1 MGLIQTNLDT
11 LDFAEL
17 YKEQMKSSTFKS
29 KNSQDWDKRAGS
41 MNLNVHKSIYTK
53 TFIDKIDTTNAFSLL
68 DVGCGPGNI
77 SLAISSKLS
86 EIYALDYSEGMLSCV
101 EDNCKI
107 NKIHNI
113 TTIHK
118 SWDDNWDDVPKADIV
133 VASRSMEVK
142 DIKDALIK
150 LNSKA
155 NKRVYLTTKV
165 GGSFI
170 DTQILNQLK
179 RKIFPRPDYVYL
191 VNILHSMGIFARVDF
206 ILSENTKFENLNKE
220 EFIQRISWSLGE
232 LSSEEKLLLENYF
245 NTIYKYK
252 ETPNYIKW
260 ALISWEKEEKKK
272 LFI

>member
-1 MGLIQTNLDT
+1 MGLIQTNLDA

-17 YKEQMKSSTFKS
+17 YKKQMKSSTFKS
-29 KNSQDWDKRAGS
+29 KSSQDWDKRANS
-41 MNLNVHKSIYTK
+41 MNINVHKSIYTK
-53 TFIDKIDTTNAFSLL
+53 TFIDKIDTTNASSIL

-86 EIYALDYSEGMLSCV
+86 KIYALDYSEGMLACV
-101 EDNCKI
+101 EDNCKLNNI
-107 NKIHNI
+107 NNI
-113 TTIHK
+113 STIHK

-170 DTQILNQLK
+170 DTQILNQLE
-179 RKIFPRPDYVYL
+179 REIYPRPDYIYL
-191 VNILHSMGIFARVDF
+191 VNVLHSMGIFAKVDF
-206 ILSENTKFENLNKE
+206 ILSENTKFENSNKE
-220 EFIQRISWSLGE
+220 EFIQRVSWSLGE
-232 LSSEEKLLLENYF
+232 LSNEEKLVLENYF
-245 NTIYKYK
+245 ETTYKYK
-252 ETPNYIKW
+252 KTPNYIKW
-260 ALISWEKEEKKK
+260 ALISWEKEC
-272 LFI
+272 